1 MIRRALTPYRIAC
14 AAVAVF
20 GALALHHRFGELQQ
34 QHLLAQAVNAAKQ
47 QAWEVPSE
55 RSHR

>member
-1 MIRRALTPYRIAC
+1 MIRCALTPYRIAC

-34 QHLLAQAVNAAKQ
+34 QYLLAQAVHAAQQ
-47 QAWEVPSE
+47 QAQEVADA
-55 RSHR
+55 R